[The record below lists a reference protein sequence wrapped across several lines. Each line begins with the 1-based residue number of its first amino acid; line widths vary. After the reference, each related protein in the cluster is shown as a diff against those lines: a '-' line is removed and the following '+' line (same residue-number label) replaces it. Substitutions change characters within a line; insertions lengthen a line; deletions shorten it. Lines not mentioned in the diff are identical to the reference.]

1 MILLK
6 LGRLYQIT
14 MARKHIKSDGRGG
27 AQELGKIKE
36 YKAKPKPWKESQWMR
51 NYRLNRER
59 ALWKLYP
66 ERRSEIEQYV
76 KEMKEQWQKQD
87 KTSPT
92 Q

>member
-6 LGRLYQIT
+6 LGKLYLIT
-14 MARKHIKSDGRGG
+14 MKKHIKTDGRGD

-66 ERRSEIEQYV
+66 ESRAEIEQYV

-87 KTSPT
+87 K
-92 Q
+92 